1 MSKGRVKFG
10 NPETNLCLV
19 RINDVEQKISKAEF
33 MEKLNML
40 RQSNEVNEIYMNRKK
55 GNSNFKVIFN
65 DGDEMKISGV
75 SKEDKFYND
84 LRKMSTVNVNLIA
97 KTGVIAALA
106 TSGIVLM
113 ATPVGKEIVN
123 NVETYIETT
132 VEYQENRN
140 EFINDLNL
148 MQSYHSQ
155 LRTNMISEN
164 TYWDF
169 YSLVSKYSDP
179 EVIESLNISENDLA
193 TLERYKTDIQNYN
206 LRGSYNDLENTIKIH

>member
-19 RINDVEQKISKAEF
+19 RINDVEQKMSKAEF

>member
-19 RINDVEQKISKAEF
+19 RINDVEQKMSKAEF

-75 SKEDKFYND
+75 SKEDEFYND